1 MKFYIFALFIFVTA
15 CVSAPVKKKPTPQAQ
30 TNVRSEYNRALQDVR
45 AGQDAKAITK
55 LKSII
60 QKHPHTDVSHD
71 AKVVLG
77 KLQFKQKD
85 YVSAYNNFISVVD
98 SPFFSP
104 NEGEAL
110 VLASKSLARQGRVDE
125 ALHLAKK
132 LSQIPGLKDPQ
143 KHEAYQL
150 QYQLFIEIGDFV
162 DALRSA
168 SVLVEKEKSYEQRGL
183 DILQNK
189 LSRDDLKMVS
199 DDKAFGNFY
208 VYANF
213 FLGKALFEQMD
224 YNRSRDNLNIVIS
237 AMPNSEWAQKAQTY
251 INTME
256 SSNRV
261 ESSTIG
267 VILPLTGKQRE
278 AAYGALRGI
287 QMGLGVF
294 GPKSSRMKLAI
305 MDSEGSPEVA
315 QAAVERLVN
324 EDHVVAIIG
333 GLLSKTAVNEAT
345 RAQELGVPFVAL
357 SQKAG
362 LTDIGGGVFRNTL
375 TGEQQVQELV
385 RIAMEKFNMKRFAVM
400 FPNDTY
406 GTEYTNAFWD
416 EVNRRGGKVNAA
428 QTYNNQEMDFNK
440 PMKRLVGIYYLE
452 DRLSEYKLRLKEWF
466 DQKKVIKG
474 RMAPPDDLLPPLVDF
489 DALFIP
495 DSTKALGQIAPMLAF
510 HNVRNVRLL
519 GTNVWNSDD
528 LIRRGQKHVE
538 GSIFLDTAWSQ
549 PAIFQE
555 TGFYKDF
562 VKTFEQPP
570 SSLEA
575 VAFEAGWLVREAA
588 ANGSSSRAQMAQSLA
603 GLKNVTTTL
612 GSLALNDRRE
622 WIRPLQAFTVQQGQI
637 VSLDSATET
646 KNR

>member
-1 MKFYIFALFIFVTA
+1 MKFYIFALFILIA
-15 CVSAPVKKKPTPQAQ
+15 SCVSAPVKKKPSPVAQ
-30 TNVRSEYNRALQDVR
+30 TNVRSEYQNALKDVR
-45 AGQDAKAITK
+45 AGQDNKAIAR
-55 LKSII
+55 LKIII
-60 QKHPHTDVSHD
+60 QKHPSTDISHD
-71 AKVVLG
+71 AKLTLG

-85 YVSAYNNFISVVD
+85 YAAAYGNFISVVD

-110 VLASKSLARQGRVDE
+110 IWASKSLARQGRVDE
-125 ALHLAKK
+125 SLHLAKK

-143 KHEAYQL
+143 RHEAYQL

-168 SVLVEKEKSYEQRGL
+168 AVLVEKEKSYEQRGL
-183 DILQNK
+183 DILQNR
-189 LSRDDLKMVS
+189 LSRDDLSMVAK
-199 DDKAFGNFY
+199 DQGFGSFY
-208 VYANF
+208 TYANF
-213 FLGKALFEQMD
+213 FLGKSFFEQMD
-224 YNRSRDNLNIVIS
+224 YRRARENLNVVIAS
-237 AMPNSEWAQKAQTY
+237 LPNTEWSQKAQTY

-261 ESSTIG
+261 ESYNVG
-267 VILPLTGKQRE
+267 VILPLSGKQRE
-278 AAYGALRGI
+278 AALSALRGI
-287 QMGLGVF
+287 QMGLGIF
-294 GPKSSRMKLAI
+294 GPRSSRMKLAI

-315 QAAVERLVN
+315 AQAVDRLVN

-333 GLLSKTAVNEAT
+333 GLLSKTAVTEAT

-362 LTDIGGGVFRNTL
+362 LTEIGGGVFRNTL

-385 RIAMEKFNMKRFAVM
+385 RIAIEKFQMKRFAVM

-416 EVNRRGGKVNAA
+416 EVIRRGGTVNAI

-440 PMKRLVGIYYLE
+440 PVKRLVGIFYLE
-452 DRLSEYKLRLKEWF
+452 DRLTEYKQRLKDWF

-474 RMAPPDDLLPPLVDF
+474 RMAPPEDILPPLVDF

-510 HNVRNVRLL
+510 HNVKNVRLL
-519 GTNVWNSDD
+519 GTNVWNSED
-528 LIRRGQKHVE
+528 LLRRGQKHVE

-555 TGFYKDF
+555 TNFYKDF
-562 VKTFEQPP
+562 VKTFEQAP

-575 VAFEAGWLVREAA
+575 VAFEAGWLVREAVS
-588 ANGSSSRAQMAQSLA
+588 NGSSSRAQMAQSLA
-603 GLKNVTTTL
+603 GLKNVSTPL
-612 GSLALNDRRE
+612 GALALNEKRE
-622 WIRPLQAFTVQQGQI
+622 WVRPLQAFTVQQGQI
-637 VSLDSATET
+637 ISLDQAAQTT
-646 KNR
+646 TR